1 MNFQQLSTFV
11 TVVSEGSMTAA
22 AEKLFLTQPAVS
34 QQIRNLEEE
43 IGCELLV
50 RGVRKVKPTLQGQLL
65 YDYSKRILQLTQ
77 QAQVALQAMSTELV
91 GDIRLGTLNSLG
103 LYLLSPIIGLFLKH
117 NSKLN
122 FKLNYG
128 STPQLIEDLKKNE
141 IDLAILP
148 EPNDP
153 DEKEF
158 FSGFGS
164 KFVLSDEMWL
174 VGSGK
179 DMTLPQTIKLEE
191 FISRPIVFFS
201 DKYLGFQEQL
211 DSKLDEQNLKFHPV
225 FQSDNVGTLKRVV
238 ESGLGWGFL
247 PSHSIHK
254 QVRAGRLHR
263 VMVDDIKFSTSIN
276 LYYRNDPS
284 LNEIVEVLFR
294 ALRQQVLT

>member
-43 IGCELLV
+43 IGSELLV

-77 QAQVALQAMSTELV
+77 QAQVAMQAMSTELV

-153 DEKEF
+153 AEKEF
-158 FSGFGS
+158 FSNFGS
-164 KFVLSDEMWL
+164 KFILSDEMWL

-191 FISRPIVFFS
+191 FITRPIVFFS

-254 QVRAGRLHR
+254 QVRAGRLQR
-263 VMVDDIKFSTSIN
+263 VMVDDIKFSSSIN

-284 LNEIVEVLFR
+284 LNELVEVLFR